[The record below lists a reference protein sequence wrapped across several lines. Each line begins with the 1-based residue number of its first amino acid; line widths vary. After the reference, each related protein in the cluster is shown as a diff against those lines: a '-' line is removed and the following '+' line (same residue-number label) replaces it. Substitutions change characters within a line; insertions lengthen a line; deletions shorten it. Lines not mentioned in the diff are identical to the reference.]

1 MENNLI
7 DTVTKKVFER
17 IDTIR
22 KEKGF
27 TDKQLCDQ
35 LSVLGVKTNRNTVND
50 WRKGKSTSFL
60 NCVGEIATIFE
71 MSVDDLTKI
80 EPFNQIGELNDME
93 EVLIKSFRSLP
104 MQQKLDVVFY
114 TQELEREKTNTSQKP
129 SIG

>member
-27 TDKQLCDQ
+27 TDKQLCEQ
-35 LSVLGVKTNRNTVND
+35 LFALGVKTNRNTMND

-60 NCVGEIATIFE
+60 NCVGEIAAIFE
-71 MSVDDLTKI
+71 MSAEDLTKI

-93 EVLIKSFRSLP
+93 EVLIRSFRSLS

-114 TQELEREKTNTSQKP
+114 TQELEREKTNTPQKP